1 MKGFTFCRHPEL
13 VSGSSK
19 TGFTLI
25 ELLVV
30 VLIIGILSAVA
41 LPQYQMAV
49 GKARIARLL
58 PLVRAVKEAQEAYY
72 MANGDYAVHFEDLD
86 ISIPTPNSITA
97 GSGSWRGD
105 RANYDKWSIELL
117 SAAQRVYG
125 ITYFANNAFEYG
137 MLLHH
142 SLSSD
147 LPCENVAIV
156 SGDLAEKLAR
166 SMGGVKKRTS
176 GSYVYYCL
184 P

>member
-72 MANGDYAVHFEDLD
+72 MANGDYAVRFEDLD
-86 ISIPTPNSITA
+86 ISIPKPVSVSPGTA
-97 GSGSWRGD
+97 SWPGEI
-105 RANYDKWSIELL
+105 AYYDKWSIKLL

-125 ITYFANNAFEYG
+125 NTSFANNSFGYS
-137 MLLHH
+137 MLLHNGR
-142 SLSSD
+142 SNF
-147 LPCENVAIV
+147 PCENLAVV
-156 SGDLAEKLAR
+156 SGDLAEKMAR
-166 SMGGVKKRTS
+166 SMGGIKKRTS
-176 GSYVYYCL
+176 GSTVYYCL

>member
-1 MKGFTFCRHPEL
+1 MTRE
-13 VSGSSK
+13 
-19 TGFTLI
+19 GFTLI
-25 ELLVV
+25 EVLVV

-49 GKARIARLL
+49 GKSRITRLL

-86 ISIPTPNSITA
+86 ISISTPNSITA

-105 RANYDKWSIELL
+105 RANYDNWSIDLL
-117 SAAQRVYG
+117 SHAQRVYG
-125 ITYFANNAFEYG
+125 NTYFANNSFGYS
-137 MLLHH
+137 MRLHNG
-142 SLSSD
+142 LSD
-147 LPCENVAIV
+147 FPCENLAVV

-166 SMGGVKKRTS
+166 SMGGVKKQTS
-176 GSYVYYCL
+176 GSTVYYCL

>member
-1 MKGFTFCRHPEL
+1 MKGFTFCRHPEF
-13 VSGSSK
+13 VSGSNK

-72 MANGDYAVHFEDLD
+72 MANGEYAVRFEDLD
-86 ISIPTPNSITA
+86 ISIPKPVSVSPGTA
-97 GSGSWRGD
+97 SWPGEI
-105 RANYDKWSIELL
+105 AYYDNWSVELL

-125 ITYFANNAFEYG
+125 NTYFANNVFGYS

-142 SLSSD
+142 SLSSAF
-147 LPCENVAIV
+147 PCENLAVV
-156 SGDLAEKLAR
+156 SGDLAEKMAR
-166 SMGGVKKRTS
+166 SMGGIKKRTS
-176 GSYVYYCL
+176 GSTVYYCL

>member
-1 MKGFTFCRHPEL
+1 MYKNAVIPAMEPE
-13 VSGSSK
+13 SRSFNRK
-19 TGFTLI
+19 GFTLI

-58 PLVRAVKEAQEAYY
+58 PLVRTVKEAQEAYY
-72 MANGDYAVHFEDLD
+72 MANGDYAIHFEDLD

-105 RANYDKWSIELL
+105 RAHYGHWSIDLL
-117 SAAQRVYG
+117 SHAQRVYG
-125 ITYFANNAFEYG
+125 STSFANNSFSYT
-137 MLLHH
+137 MLLHNG
-142 SLSSD
+142 LSD
-147 LPCENVAIV
+147 FPCENLAIV
-156 SGDLAEKLAR
+156 SGNLAEKLAR
-166 SMGGVKKRTS
+166 SMGGVKQQTS
-176 GSYVYYCL
+176 GSTVYYCL